1 MYIQVHYNV
10 YTWYPLCTGWI
21 YIELHLHIHWGAH
34 LYTFCCISCHTMYI
48 VTCYP
53 MYIHMLPNV
62 YVNIHWVYTLGYR
75 CIYIGLDAIYIVLH
89 FFVTQCIYN
98 DMLPNVYTSECTTMY
113 IHNVYK
119 MQHNVYQPIYIVCG
133 VKKGVYTLGNSLYTL
148 CCICIYIWGVD
159 WVTWYLYTLW
169 YTSNI
174 HCVACLYTLGIY
186 IVLHFFFGIYIV

>member
-1 MYIQVHYNV
+1 M
-10 YTWYPLCTGWI
+10 CTGWI

-62 YVNIHWVYTLGYR
+62 YVNIHLVYTLGNR
-75 CIYIGLDAIYIVLH
+75 CIYIGLHAIYIVLH
-89 FFVTQCIYN
+89 LFVTQCIYN

-148 CCICIYIWGVD
+148 CCICIYI
-159 WVTWYLYTLW
+159 
-169 YTSNI
+169 
-174 HCVACLYTLGIY
+174 
-186 IVLHFFFGIYIV
+186 